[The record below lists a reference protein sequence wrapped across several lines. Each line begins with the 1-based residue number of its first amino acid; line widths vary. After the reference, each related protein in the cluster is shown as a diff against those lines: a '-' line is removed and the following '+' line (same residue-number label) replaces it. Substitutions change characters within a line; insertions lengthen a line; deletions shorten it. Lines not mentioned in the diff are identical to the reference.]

1 MRPEVRNLEDSRRH
15 PDWLSGSCSAVL
27 GAMARA
33 FAHALAARCSLC
45 IWFQPELSPPARPH
59 SASASSPRVPF
70 QVGVDRYLP
79 AAFGKIHPRW
89 KTPFVSILIGLLLYW
104 RGAKARLS

>member
-1 MRPEVRNLEDSRRH
+1 
-15 PDWLSGSCSAVL
+15 
-27 GAMARA
+27 
-33 FAHALAARCSLC
+33 
-45 IWFQPELSPPARPH
+45 
-59 SASASSPRVPF
+59 VPF